1 MTVSVGAHS
10 RKRLARAA
18 MAAATACAF
27 LAALPPAVAAVSD
40 LVSADDS
47 RRSVSIAAGGD
58 LGGFTPASADP
69 RLLASLATIRQGSKD
84 DAGMFRFTPAGV
96 KEAASRAVTVAVR
109 VDSQMARAASLRKS
123 STAGDAGI
131 SVPGVAPVA
140 FNLGMA
146 RGYQSFAQAPNIAD
160 AVEPGLGKNYLPE
173 GVREIDAPDLSRFTP
188 AKKKSGD
195 SRFGGVVELHEGVV
209 AGRAPRT
216 FADGEQSV
224 DVSGSYRVTGN
235 LRVTAGVR
243 YSAERE
249 RIGSLAD
256 GQQDNQSV
264 YVGTRFR
271 F

>member
-1 MTVSVGAHS
+1 MTVSVGALTG
-10 RKRLARAA
+10 KRVARAA
-18 MAAATACAF
+18 MAAAAACAF

-40 LVSADDS
+40 LVAADDS
-47 RRSVSIAAGGD
+47 RRSLSIAAGGD

-69 RLLASLATIRQGSKD
+69 RLLASLNAIREGQRG

-96 KEAASRAVTVAVR
+96 KEASSRAVTVAVR
-109 VDSQMARAASLRKS
+109 VDSQIARAASMRKS
-123 STAGDAGI
+123 AGPDVGLNVA
-131 SVPGVAPVA
+131 GVAPVA

-146 RGYQSFAQAPNIAD
+146 RGYQSFAQTAKIAD
-160 AVEPGLGKNYLPE
+160 AVEPGLRKSYLPE

-195 SRFGGVVELHEGVV
+195 SRFGGVVELNDGAV

-249 RIGSLAD
+249 RLAPLAD

>member
-1 MTVSVGAHS
+1 MTVLGALG
-10 RKRLARAA
+10 RKRVAHAA
-18 MAAATACAF
+18 MAAAAVCAF
-27 LAALPPAVAAVSD
+27 GAALPSAVAAVSD
-40 LVSADDS
+40 LVAADDS
-47 RRSVSIAAGGD
+47 RRSLSIAAGGD

-69 RLLASLATIRQGSKD
+69 RLLASLASIREGAKG

-109 VDSQMARAASLRKS
+109 VDSSIARSNSLRKTTPS
-123 STAGDAGI
+123 GETGLGVA
-131 SVPGVAPVA
+131 GVAPVA

-146 RGYQSFAQAPNIAD
+146 RGYQSFSQSAKISD
-160 AVEPGLGKNYLPE
+160 AIEPGLGKNFLPE
-173 GVREIDAPDLSRFTP
+173 GVKEIDAPDLSRFTP
-188 AKKKSGD
+188 AKKKSGE
-195 SRFGGVVELHEGVV
+195 SRFGGVVELNEGVV
-209 AGRAPRT
+209 PGRAPRT

-249 RIGSLAD
+249 RLGSIAD

>member
-10 RKRLARAA
+10 RKRVARAA
-18 MAAATACAF
+18 MAAAAACAF

-40 LVSADDS
+40 LVAADDS

-69 RLLASLATIRQGSKD
+69 RLLASLASIRERGKD

-109 VDSQMARAASLRKS
+109 VDSQIARAASQRKS
-123 STAGDAGI
+123 AGDTGI

-160 AVEPGLGKNYLPE
+160 AVEPGLGKNLLPE